1 MTLFWRVALIN
12 AAVLAVAVVALVFS
26 PATVSAHVRV
36 TEIAV
41 LVAGALALMAVN
53 VLLLRRV
60 FVPARAA
67 DGADAPRRPA

>member
-36 TEIAV
+36 TELAV
-41 LVAGALALMAVN
+41 LVAGALALLAVN

-60 FVPARAA
+60 FAPAAA
-67 DGADAPRRPA
+67 SSRR